1 MLSDALAAAVL
12 EVERHVGQAGWDQPN
27 RLFALVP
34 TDQLLAA
41 ASELAGQLGTEH
53 PEGHLSSIE
62 QEDFHNGMSLFE
74 ALAHLAWPATIAGCV
89 LSVERAFLP
98 AQYESDLP
106 EDPEEAADAV
116 ATHPQRQ
123 ELRLVT
129 GVLRT
134 GERHAVAR
142 VRSDPSQLLGGADM
156 APGLSTALLATLR
169 D

>member
-12 EVERHVGQAGWDQPN
+12 DVERHVGGSGWDQPS

-34 TDQLLAA
+34 TAELLEAA
-41 ASELAGQLGTEH
+41 PELASQLGADH
-53 PEGHLSSIE
+53 PEGHFSSIE
-62 QEDFHNGMSLFE
+62 QEDFHHGQPLFE
-74 ALAHLAWPATIAGCV
+74 ALALLAWPVTVAGCV

-98 AQYESDLP
+98 SQYESELP
-106 EDPEEAADAV
+106 DDPSQAGDAV
-116 ATHPQRQ
+116 SNHPKRQ

-134 GERHAVAR
+134 GERQAVAR
-142 VRSDPSQLLGGADM
+142 VRSDPSQLLGGENL
-156 APGLSTALLATLR
+156 APGLSTALLATLN

>member
-12 EVERHVGQAGWDQPN
+12 DVERHVGQAGWDQPS

-34 TDQLLAA
+34 TAELLEAA
-41 ASELAGQLGTEH
+41 PELAGQLGAEH
-53 PEGHLSSIE
+53 LEGHLSSIE
-62 QEDFHNGMSLFE
+62 QEDFHNGLPLFE
-74 ALAHLAWPATIAGCV
+74 ALAHLAWPPTVAGCV

-98 AQYESDLP
+98 SQYESELP
-106 EDPEEAADAV
+106 DDPEQASDAV
-116 ATHPQRQ
+116 ANHPKRQ

-142 VRSDPSQLLGGADM
+142 VRSDPTQLLGGENL
-156 APGLSTALLATLR
+156 APGLSTALLATL
-169 D
+169 DD

>member
-12 EVERHVGQAGWDQPN
+12 DVERHVGQAGWDQPN

-34 TDQLLAA
+34 TAELLAA
-41 ASELAGQLGTEH
+41 APELAAQLGAEH

-62 QEDFHNGMSLFE
+62 QEDFHNGLSLFE
-74 ALAHLAWPATIAGCV
+74 ALAHLAWPPTVAGCV

-106 EDPEEAADAV
+106 EDPDEASEAV
-116 ATHPQRQ
+116 ANHPHRQ
-123 ELRLVT
+123 ELRVVT

-142 VRSDPSQLLGGADM
+142 VRSDQTQLLGGEDL
-156 APGLSTALLATLR
+156 APGLSTALLATLS

>member
-12 EVERHVGQAGWDQPN
+12 EVERHVGQAGWDQPS

-34 TDQLLAA
+34 TAELLDAA
-41 ASELAGQLGTEH
+41 PELVGQLGAEH
-53 PEGHLSSIE
+53 LEGHLSSIE
-62 QEDFHNGMSLFE
+62 QDDFHNGLTLFE
-74 ALAHLAWPATIAGCV
+74 ALAHLAWPPTVAGCV

-98 AQYESDLP
+98 SQYESELP
-106 EDPEEAADAV
+106 DDPEQAGDAV
-116 ATHPQRQ
+116 SNHPQRQ

-142 VRSDPSQLLGGADM
+142 VRSDPSQLLGGENM
-156 APGLSTALLATLR
+156 APGLSTALIATLN

>member
-1 MLSDALAAAVL
+1 MLNDALAAAVL
-12 EVERHVGQAGWDQPN
+12 EVERHVGQGGWDQPT

-34 TDQLLAA
+34 TAELLAA
-41 ASELAGQLGTEH
+41 APELAAQLGQDH

-62 QEDFHNGMSLFE
+62 QEDFHNGLPLFE
-74 ALAHLAWPATIAGCV
+74 ALAHLAWPPTVAGCV
-89 LSVERAFLP
+89 LSVERVFLP
-98 AQYESDLP
+98 SQYESELP
-106 EDPEEAADAV
+106 EDFDEAGEAV
-116 ATHPQRQ
+116 ASHPHRQ

-142 VRSDPSQLLGGADM
+142 VRSDPTQLLGGEDM
-156 APGLSTALLATLR
+156 APGLSTALLATLS